1 MINHIAKTTLFASQV
16 MEIEVVFVAWD
27 WKDLIV
33 LCVSLRKI
41 VRKRGSTKSLK
52 IKYEIKYVPL
62 SI

>member
-1 MINHIAKTTLFASQV
+1 

-52 IKYEIKYVPL
+52 IKNEIKYVPL